1 MNEIEDRCM
10 NKRIFVASLAA
21 LMVFASGCTTTSG
34 GSSDPAA
41 RRNSIDT
48 TVDAALGELYRQ
60 VPGSRDLVGRAQGVL
75 VFPSVLEAGFIV
87 GASRGD
93 GALRVGGKTVSYH
106 ATTSGS
112 FGLQAGAQSTAMF
125 LLFMTKDALANF
137 QNSRGWTVGADASV
151 TLLTV
156 GASAQMTSA
165 TAQQPV
171 IGYVLS
177 NRGLMAGISIDGA
190 RVTTLNLR

>member
-1 MNEIEDRCM
+1 M
-10 NKRIFVASLAA
+10 NKRFFVAALAA
-21 LMVFASGCTTTSG
+21 LAVLASGCTTSG
-34 GSSDPAA
+34 PGTGDPAA
-41 RRNSIDT
+41 RRKAI
-48 TVDAALGELYRQ
+48 DAAVDSSLSTLFQQ
-60 VPGSRDLVGRAQGVL
+60 VPDSRDLVGRAAGVL
-75 VFPSVLEAGFIV
+75 VFPNVMEAGFVV
-87 GASRGD
+87 GASRGQ

-112 FGLQAGAQSTAMF
+112 FGLQAGAQSTAVF
-125 LLFMTKDALANF
+125 LLFMTQDALRSF

-156 GASAQMTSA
+156 GANAQLTTQ

-177 NRGLMAGISIDGA
+177 NRGLMAGISLDGA
-190 RVTTLNLR
+190 RVTTLNL

>member
-1 MNEIEDRCM
+1 M
-10 NKRIFVASLAA
+10 NKRFFVAALAA
-21 LMVFASGCTTTSG
+21 VLVVTAGCTTSG
-34 GSSDPAA
+34 PGSGDPAA
-41 RRNSIDT
+41 RRRSIDAS
-48 TVDAALGELYRQ
+48 VDNALSELYRQ
-60 VPGSRDLVGRAQGVL
+60 VPGSQDLAARAQGVL
-75 VFPSVLEAGFIV
+75 VFPAVLEAGFIV

-112 FGLQAGAQSTAMF
+112 FGFQAGAQSTAVF
-125 LLFMTKDALANF
+125 LLFMTQDALRSF

-156 GASAQMTSA
+156 GANAQMTTV

-177 NRGLMAGISIDGA
+177 NRGLMAGISLDGA
-190 RVTTLNLR
+190 RVTTLNL